1 MDKKWRYALDEFV
14 NELGKKYGDKIYEI
28 IVFGSYVRGNAKDES
43 DIDVLIVGDVELEDV
58 IDVSY
63 PLLLK
68 YRVYISPIVM
78 TKEYYEFLKS
88 KNTSFIKNVL
98 SEGERV
104 HVRA

>member
-1 MDKKWRYALDEFV
+1 MDKKWRFALEEFI
-14 NELGKKYGDKIYEI
+14 NELNGRYRDKIHEI
-28 IVFGSYVRGNAKDES
+28 IVFGSYARGTAKDDS

-68 YRVYISPIVM
+68 YGVYISPIVM

-98 SEGERV
+98 SEGERIY
-104 HVRA
+104 VRA